1 LREKSPPL
9 LPVVL
14 KYRKGHEIRGPFV
27 GHPGPALVAR
37 HADAAGMN
45 DINLNPVPLKQPGQP
60 EPILIRRLLA
70 PALDLLQQA
79 RWVDRQLL
87 QRPAV
92 QSRHRRGH
100 QLGRAAHLDYA
111 HQRALRVGCDAGL
124 GQVVGLGQRLLHR
137 CQCNEGASDLIVRP
151 ITSRGSLFRHLG
163 RPYHP
168 M

>member
-1 LREKSPPL
+1 LRDKSPPL

-60 EPILIRRLLA
+60 EPITHTPPPCRQRWTCSSRRAGLT
-70 PALDLLQQA
+70 D
-79 RWVDRQLL
+79 
-87 QRPAV
+87 
-92 QSRHRRGH
+92 SFCNGRRSSPGTH
-100 QLGRAAHLDYA
+100 QPGRAAHLDYA